1 MGMVYLIP
9 SLLSDDGIAA
19 IPAYIKEAAGQ
30 CQVFYVENER
40 TARRFLKKIWK
51 EIVIDDYE
59 WKLMGNDTSS
69 FKKDLQSGKTIGII
83 SEAGC
88 PGIADPGQLYI
99 AEAQRL
105 NIAVKPLSGP
115 SSVILALMAS
125 GMNGQSF
132 SFKGYLPINASDR
145 SRAIKELEALSRK
158 ENSTQI
164 FIETP
169 YRNNQLMAALLSS
182 CQSATQ
188 LCIATDLTGTNEL
201 IQTKTIAD
209 WKKHSPDLHKKPVI
223 FLLYACNLT

>member
-19 IPAYIKEAAGQ
+19 IPAYIKEAAAQ

-51 EIVIDDYE
+51 EMVIDEYE
-59 WKLMGNDTSS
+59 WKLMSNDISS
-69 FKKDLQSGKTIGII
+69 FKKDLQTGKTIGII

-105 NIAVKPLSGP
+105 NIMVKPLSGP
-115 SSVILALMAS
+115 SSIILALMAS

-132 SFKGYLPINASDR
+132 SFKGYLPINNNER
-145 SRAIKELEALSRK
+145 TRAIKELEALSRK

-169 YRNNQLMAALLSS
+169 YRNNQLLSALLSS
-182 CQSATQ
+182 CQPGT
-188 LCIATDLTGTNEL
+188 LICIAVDLTGTNEF
-201 IQTKTIAD
+201 IQTKTVAD
-209 WKKHSPDLHKKPVI
+209 WKKQNSDLHKKPAI
-223 FLLYACNLT
+223 FLLYAGNLT